1 MSLAARVADLSA
13 DPVIDP
19 VEKVRELQSRIRAMQ
34 ATTLDSKSIATH
46 PMFAGLLPDGMLK
59 AGSAYSVH
67 GSMTLAMA
75 MLTAPSQAGAW
86 CGVIGV
92 PEFGAQAAHG
102 YGIDLSRLVLVP
114 EPGDQWQA
122 VTAAIVDVLTVV
134 VVRPS
139 SRISDGDAQRLAARL
154 RKREATLISLGDW
167 PGSDA
172 RLTVERSEW
181 SGLGTGH
188 GMLTGRTAFVT
199 VEIRGVR
206 TRARKIWLPGVGTEF
221 ADAAATAA
229 HEAGALGSSSGSPA
243 RQLHPVPH
251 SRAV

>member
-1 MSLAARVADLSA
+1 MSLASARAA
-13 DPVIDP
+13 DPAATVQ
-19 VEKVRELQSRIRAMQ
+19 ELQSRIREMQ
-34 ATTLDSKSIATH
+34 ATTLDTKSIATH

-86 CGVIGV
+86 CGVVGV
-92 PEFGAQAAHG
+92 PEFGAQAAAG
-102 YGIDLSRLVLVP
+102 YGIDLERLVLVP
-114 EPGDQWQA
+114 DPGEQWQA
-122 VTAAIVDVLTVV
+122 VTAAMVDVLTVV
-134 VVRPS
+134 VLRAPA
-139 SRISDGDAQRLAARL
+139 RISDGDANRLAARL

-167 PGSDA
+167 PGTEA

-181 SGLGTGH
+181 SGIGTGH

-199 VEIRGVR
+199 VENRGVR
-206 TRARKIWLPGVGTEF
+206 IRARKIWLPGVGSEF

-229 HEAGALGSSSGSPA
+229 SDSGAIPSRHLRPVEDADRSPHA
-243 RQLHPVPH
+243 SHA
-251 SRAV
+251 RAV